1 MENIK
6 EIFQQTIE
14 LLNSRFIRHQYMSF
28 PSGAIM
34 LDIWYEGKFYV
45 IQFQDYVGYLKLL
58 KRIRTLIQF
67 QMKDFIRTQITR
79 LNWPKYFSIKLISN
93 SL

>member
-45 IQFQDYVGYLKLL
+45 IQFQDYVGVSEITEENPGFDTIPDERFYTNSDYQAKLAKIL
-58 KRIRTLIQF
+58 QHKT
-67 QMKDFIRTQITR
+67 K
-79 LNWPKYFSIKLISN
+79 
-93 SL
+93 